1 MRHRCEPRPRYK
13 STRIERG
20 RLVLEGEE
28 RDKSPWPAFIRYTWE
43 EEGRGL
49 RRRKGF
55 RRRRVFALIRP
66 INRFARLAWVGLS
79 GFGGGDTVALFG
91 A

>member
-1 MRHRCEPRPRYK
+1 MACVYTLHVGGGGKGFKE
-13 STRIERG
+13 
-20 RLVLEGEE
+20 EE
-28 RDKSPWPAFIRYTWE
+28 RVSKE
-43 EEGRGL
+43 
-49 RRRKGF
+49 
-55 RRRRVFALIRP
+55 RVFALIRP